1 MVTLQPTQASD
12 AADLANRR
20 ATDATPTND
29 AAKRR
34 DSSNIQSV
42 DRAVAL
48 LKAFSVAE
56 PEIGVT
62 ELGRRLRLH
71 KSTVSRLLA
80 SLERGGLVQQD
91 RQSGR
96 YRLGLQLVE
105 LAGRVLTQI
114 DLRQVAQPYLQD
126 MARASGET
134 VNLGVL
140 HDNAVVNI
148 DQIVSARPIKHMG
161 WIGRRNP
168 LHCTAG
174 GRAVLAHLAPDEIER
189 VLAGPLPA
197 HTPRT
202 RVDPSA
208 LRQELALTR
217 TRGYAISEEEFEPG
231 LSAVAAPVRDFTGK
245 VVAVVSISGPSFRLT
260 ASQAPAFGELVREAA
275 SGISSQLGDHS
286 ASAVDARNPNQ
297 RADQ

>member
-1 MVTLQPTQASD
+1 VAERSTRRIGGAA
-12 AADLANRR
+12 AADQRL
-20 ATDATPTND
+20 P
-29 AAKRR
+29 RR
-34 DSSNIQSV
+34 DSANIQSV

-48 LKAFSVAE
+48 LKAFTIEE

-62 ELGRRLRLH
+62 ELGRRLGLH

-96 YRLGLQLVE
+96 YRLGFHLVE

-114 DLRQVAQPYLQD
+114 DLRQLAQPYLQD
-126 MARASGET
+126 LARASGET

-140 HDNAVVNI
+140 NGNAVVNI
-148 DQIVSARPIKHMG
+148 DQIISPRPIKHMG

-174 GRAVLAHLAPDEIER
+174 GRAALANLPPEEIER
-189 VLAGPLPA
+189 VLAEPLTP
-197 HTPRT
+197 HTPKTCVEPEALRLELERT
-202 RVDPSA
+202 RA
-208 LRQELALTR
+208 
-217 TRGYAISEEEFEPG
+217 RGYSISEEEFEEG

-245 VVAVVSISGPSFRLT
+245 VVAVVSISGPSFRLS
-260 ASQAPAFGELVREAA
+260 ASKMIAYGELVRHAA
-275 SGISSQLGDHS
+275 EGISRQLGYQPRP
-286 ASAVDARNPNQ
+286 AVSTAGD
-297 RADQ
+297 